1 MKSYSLAIKQHQR
14 QSAPRMMMRVM
25 SMMAMLQLMIH
36 RKQLSD
42 FFIIRRHLFVNTR
55 FCWHFTEGAI

>member
-25 SMMAMLQLMIH
+25 SMMAMLQLIVH
-36 RKQLSD
+36 NEQLQKC
-42 FFIIRRHLFVNTR
+42 L
-55 FCWHFTEGAI
+55 